1 MTRGLLGGIALCAS
15 LIAAPARA
23 QSLQRHVPS
32 QQRAHSPAVLLV
44 SGLGL
49 GREAWAFHG
58 EGLAPWLS
66 ARGWD
71 VFVLELPA
79 RAGFREQVEVILPAA
94 VEIVQALHGGPVV
107 LGLHGHGGAVAL
119 AACGHE
125 LRGRVAGIFAL
136 NTPVDWEVSNPVLGG
151 VLASGGRFGALAGD
165 EGRATRELL
174 FTHGALLRTAVR
186 ERFAAEGLRDLSPA
200 LAAEWLAALQAGSPS
215 LPGPGFRERLS
226 LLDVPVLAVLGAR
239 DTVAHPEHVTPLR
252 EWAPRARITF
262 RELNRFQGAAEDYT
276 HLSLLLG
283 AGAPRDVFRPV
294 AAWLERLP

>member
-1 MTRGLLGGIALCAS
+1 M
-15 LIAAPARA
+15 
-23 QSLQRHVPS
+23 
-32 QQRAHSPAVLLV
+32 
-44 SGLGL
+44 

-58 EGLAPWLS
+58 EGLAPFLS
-66 ARGWD
+66 SRGWD

-79 RAGFREQVEVILPAA
+79 NARFRDQVEVILPAA
-94 VEIVQALHGGPVV
+94 VDTVQSLHAGRVV

-125 LRGRVAGIFAL
+125 LLGRVAGVVGL
-136 NTPVDWEVSNPVLGG
+136 DTPVEWELPNAVLGG
-151 VLASGGRFGALAGD
+151 VLAAGGRFGALAGE
-165 EGRATRELL
+165 EGRATLGLL
-174 FTHGALLRTAVR
+174 FTHGAWLGSTVR

-200 LAAEWLAALQAGSPS
+200 VADEWLSALHAGAPP
-215 LPGPGFRERLS
+215 LPGPPFAERLAR
-226 LLDVPVLAVLGAR
+226 LDIPILAVLGAR

-252 EWAPRARITF
+252 ERAPRARVTF

-283 AGAPRDVFRPV
+283 AGAPRDVFHPV